1 MAIGRPEAQLG
12 KEDVGE
18 RLRVEAA
25 QADPAKFGDLYE
37 IHFERI
43 YAFIARRVRD
53 RDIAEDLTSE
63 VFQKALANLRSYEWR
78 GAPFGAWLI
87 RIAANAV
94 ADQSKRAARE
104 VPGSGD
110 VPESGAEP
118 DMAAIEHRA
127 RLFRLV
133 SELPS
138 NQRRVIHQRFVE
150 EKSIREIARQLG
162 RSEGAVKQLQFRA
175 LQSLRAQMEGRDA

>member
-1 MAIGRPEAQLG
+1 MAVRRAAAKDRDDAE
-12 KEDVGE
+12 E
-18 RLRVEAA
+18 RLLVEAA

-43 YAFIARRVRD
+43 YAFIAKRVRD

-63 VFQKALANLRSYEWR
+63 VFHKALASLGNYKSR
-78 GAPFGAWLI
+78 GAPFAAWLI

-94 ADQSKRAARE
+94 ADQYKRVARE
-104 VPGSGD
+104 AGSEAA
-110 VPESGAEP
+110 PEPSTNPHPEVT
-118 DMAAIEHRA
+118 EHRA

-133 SELPS
+133 SQLPDD
-138 NQRRVIHQRFVE
+138 QRQVVYQRFVE
-150 EKSIREIARQLG
+150 QRSIREIAQQFG

-175 LQSLRAQMEGRDA
+175 LQSLRARMEGANA